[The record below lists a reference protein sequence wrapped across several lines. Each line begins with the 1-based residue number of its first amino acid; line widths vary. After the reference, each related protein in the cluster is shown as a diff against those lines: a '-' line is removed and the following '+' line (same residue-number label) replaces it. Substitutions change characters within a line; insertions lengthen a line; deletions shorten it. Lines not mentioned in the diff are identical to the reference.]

1 MESAAQSRYRD
12 YREHIEGDLLAPALR
27 NAVLIFFLLQTFVFI
42 PADWILHPDQ
52 FGSFLGLRFALNVA
66 LWVIYSGTARRWP
79 VPSVGA
85 VCALG
90 SLLFMTMVVQTG
102 GVSSGYYVGMILLV
116 VGMGVIT
123 PVDARQSAMIGA
135 MMFATY
141 AALPLYTSDP
151 ISWGTFGENLFFLGA
166 ACAEACW
173 AAMHM
178 DRMRFADFCQKRE
191 LEEAH
196 DELAQL
202 DRVKS
207 RFSANVHHELRT
219 PLTLI
224 LAPLDA
230 LRSGELGPLPT
241 EVRKTLDMM
250 LANGRRL
257 HRMINNLLDFA
268 KLENEQLALV
278 RVPLQLNSLVEELLA
293 SAEPLA
299 RRKEVTLEMEGFEDV
314 PAINGDAAALDKVLV
329 NLVGNALKFTDA
341 GGRITVAAQVTGN
354 DEVALSV
361 TDTGV
366 GIPPSQL
373 EAVFDRFAQVD
384 DSATRRHEGTGIGL
398 ALAKEMMELHGGRI
412 WAASEGEGRGTTIHL
427 VIPIGEP
434 DTVLDEEIIRDEG
447 GTAHGLGDSLAGLL
461 ETGDEGSKDSAKPQA
476 RSLPEMDRSMLRWA
490 DRQTEGSEQEQ
501 AVEAI
506 PESTETLGE
515 VLIAEDNPDMR
526 TLLAMLV
533 GREFRVRTAKN
544 GREALEAIRKS
555 PPDLVLS
562 DVMMPELSGLELCRA
577 IKGDVD
583 TQRIPIVLVTSKAER
598 EMKIEGL
605 ELGADDYVTK
615 PFHPRELL
623 ARVRS
628 LVRVAILQ
636 RELARQNSELR
647 RTLDELKQ
655 AEVQLVQSERLAA
668 IGELAAGLAHEVNNP
683 VNFALNAV
691 RAMEASVKDL
701 GDLAAEIGAMGSEK
715 PEDWARRL
723 EICQRKAGGRNAQ
736 EMVDTV
742 LELSGIV
749 GDGLKR
755 TASLVGDLH
764 GFARPGRMGSVHS
777 PVDLEVGLRSTL
789 TLVGHSIS
797 AANARIEVEIEPG
810 LPKISGDPGGL
821 NQVFLNLLKNAVE
834 ALDDRGGEI
843 GVAMARDGDFIVL
856 RIRDDGPGIC
866 AEKLHQLFEPF
877 YTTKDAQGGTGL
889 GLSISQRIIQEHQG
903 SLTVESEEG
912 AGAEFTVRLPLS
924 DSAVSIPGAK

>member
-1 MESAAQSRYRD
+1 MKEAGHTRYRD
-12 YREHIEGDLLAPALR
+12 YRDHIEGDLLAPALR

-52 FGSFLGLRFALNVA
+52 FGSFFGLRLALNAA

-123 PVDARQSAMIGA
+123 PVDARQSAAIGA
-135 MMFATY
+135 MMFASY

-151 ISWGTFGENLFFLGA
+151 ISWATFGENLFFLGA

-173 AAMHM
+173 ASMHM

-202 DRVKS
+202 DRAKS
-207 RFSANVHHELRT
+207 RFSANIHHELRT

-224 LAPLDA
+224 LSPLDA
-230 LRSGELGPLPT
+230 LRSGELGPLPA
-241 EVRKTLDMM
+241 EVQKTVDMM

-278 RVPLQLNSLVEELLA
+278 RRPMQLSSLVEELLA

-299 RRKEVTLEMEGFEDV
+299 RRKQVQLEMNGFGEV
-314 PAINGDAAALDKVLV
+314 PTINGDAAALDKVFV
-329 NLVGNALKFTDA
+329 NLVGNALKFTDS
-341 GGRITVAAQVTGN
+341 GGRITVSAKVMGD
-354 DEVALSV
+354 DEVALAV
-361 TDTGV
+361 ADTGV

-398 ALAKEMMELHGGRI
+398 ALAKEMVELHGGRI
-412 WAASEGEGRGTTIHL
+412 WAASDGEGRGTTIHI

-434 DTVLDEEIIRDEG
+434 DAVLDEETIRDESG
-447 GTAHGLGDSLAGLL
+447 RAHGLGDSLAGLV
-461 ETGDEGSKDSAKPQA
+461 EAVDAGTSGPSK
-476 RSLPEMDRSMLRWA
+476 REVGSLPEMDRSVLRWA
-490 DRQTEGSEQEQ
+490 DRQADESPQEEG
-501 AVEAI
+501 VKII
-506 PESTETLGE
+506 PKSAELLGE
-515 VLIAEDNPDMR
+515 ILIAEDNPDMR
-526 TLLAMLV
+526 ALLAMLV

-577 IKGDVD
+577 IKGDAD
-583 TQRIPIVLVTSKAER
+583 TRHIPVVLVTSKAER
-598 EMKIEGL
+598 DMKIEGL

-628 LVRVAILQ
+628 LVRVASLQ
-636 RELARQNSELR
+636 RELAHQNSELQT
-647 RTLDELKQ
+647 TLDELKQ

-691 RAMEASVKDL
+691 RAMETSVRDL
-701 GDLAAEIGAMGSEK
+701 GELAAEMMEMDSEN
-715 PEDWARRL
+715 PADLIRRL
-723 EICQRKAGGRNAQ
+723 ETYQRESGGRNAR
-736 EMVDTV
+736 ELVDTV

-764 GFARPGRMGSVHS
+764 DFARPGRIGAVHG

-797 AANARIEVEIEPG
+797 AANARIEVEVEPG

-834 ALDDRGGEI
+834 ALGGGGGEI
-843 GVAMARDGDFIVL
+843 GVVLARDGDSIVL

-866 AEKLHQLFEPF
+866 SEKLHQLFEPF

-889 GLSISQRIIQEHQG
+889 GLSISQRIVAEHDG

-912 AGAEFTVRLPLS
+912 AGAEFTVRLPLTVPL
-924 DSAVSIPGAK
+924 VSIPSAK